1 MKKLILSAS
10 VAFSVLA
17 TTNVSAQQGFG
28 TNAPDKSSAVDIV
41 SSKRGLLIPRIELKN
56 TGEASP
62 VTKPAESLLVYN
74 TTKTGDV
81 TPGFYYWENNRWV
94 RFVAS
99 NTEKTVTVTAG
110 TNVDVVVDSSVLNT
124 TDYKVSVKGGDKDGK
139 VLVTKIDGSNSTTV
153 WVDPKEFVS
162 NAVSATNG
170 LTVVNDKDGNSQFEL
185 GGALT
190 KDLTTIGTGNGKN
203 LAITGLTDVSD
214 KFDGKEQ
221 KIVVMGADGILKIT
235 SPKSLIEE
243 SIKNGDITGRGLTSS
258 SIVVSEKGKNALL
271 QDVVIDIKGGSK
283 AGQVL
288 VTKGDGDNT
297 TTEWVDASKL
307 GNTVTANNGL
317 TMDKD
322 NNITLGGI
330 LISPTKITSDKTNTL
345 AIAGLE
351 NAGKTTETNNI
362 VVADKDGVLKQASAK
377 DFVEDAISK
386 GNLEAKTLKGAGIT
400 VTAGDKEGTDLSVAS
415 SLLKDVTLGIAKD
428 AITSEKIADGEV
440 KTSDLAGGAVT
451 ADKMTAGTVNGE
463 GKVDYAAEGTVPVA
477 GKDGKVTYQNVSAT
491 LGKTLTTDGKIV
503 VGDDKKS
510 EWPNSVLVETK
521 LSIKEGSIT
530 TTEIAD
536 NAITSEKI
544 KDGEVKTSDL
554 SGGAVTAD
562 KMTAGTT
569 NADGTVT
576 KADKGTVPVA
586 GEDGKVTYQNVST
599 TLGKTLTTDGVI
611 VIGENGEAKE
621 TTATNSL
628 LADVKLNIGKD
639 KITADHIAT
648 GAVTS
653 DEIADGTIQAVD
665 MKSEGSSKVLVTNEK
680 GEVIWTEQSALN
692 NKDTFKGEGP
702 IAINAGTDNTTGG
715 KDYTISIANA
725 NGKDI
730 AGVVKEAD
738 TAPTINF
745 VNGVATVNVE
755 NISATQGKGLTSTSI
770 TVKDGDKALL
780 HAASIEITPGATDG
794 MVLVTT
800 GTDIKTTKWV
810 PAGELGNTVTANN
823 GLTKDNKNN
832 ITLGGTLT
840 SPTEITSDK
849 TNTLAIKGLQPAT
862 GANKVVVVNGE
873 GVLATV
879 NQSMSPTVISST
891 TNISKIDGYS
901 PLTPEVVIEVQIG
914 STDIDLELPAPSG
927 AEGQTISVKIVNTVE
942 PSAYL
947 NIKANGTELTYGAMP
962 FQGWIIK
969 SNGTK
974 WIIVGRN

>member
-28 TNAPDKSSAVDIV
+28 TNAPDKSSAVDIF
-41 SSKRGLLIPRIELKN
+41 SSKRGLLIPRLELKS
-56 TGEASP
+56 TGVASP

-74 TTKTGDV
+74 TTTTGDV

-124 TDYKVSVKGGDKDGK
+124 TDYKVSVKPGDEDGK

-170 LTVVNDKDGNSQFEL
+170 LTVVNDKEGNSQFEL

-203 LAITGLTDVSD
+203 LAIIGLTDVSEDFNGD
-214 KFDGKEQ
+214 KQ

-271 QDVVIDIKGGSK
+271 QDVVIDIKGGSE

-288 VTKGDGDNT
+288 VTKGDGVNT

-317 TMDKD
+317 TKD
-322 NNITLGGI
+322 EQNNIKLGGI

-362 VVADKDGVLKQASAK
+362 VLAGKDGVLKQASAK
-377 DFVEDAISK
+377 DFVEDAIEK
-386 GNLEAKTLKGAGIT
+386 G
-400 VTAGDKEGTDLSVAS
+400 
-415 SLLKDVTLGIAKD
+415 
-428 AITSEKIADGEV
+428 
-440 KTSDLAGGAVT
+440 LAA
-451 ADKMTAGTVNGE
+451 
-463 GKVDYAAEGTVPVA
+463 
-477 GKDGKVTYQNVSAT
+477 
-491 LGKTLTTDGKIV
+491 KTLTTDGKIV
-503 VGDDKKS
+503 IGKEKTS
-510 EWPNSVLVETK
+510 ELDNSVLVPTH

-530 TTEIAD
+530 TTEI
-536 NAITSEKI
+536 K
-544 KDGEVKTSDL
+544 
-554 SGGAVTAD
+554 GGS
-562 KMTAGTT
+562 KAG
-569 NADGTVT
+569 
-576 KADKGTVPVA
+576 
-586 GEDGKVTYQNVST
+586 Q
-599 TLGKTLTTDGVI
+599 
-611 VIGENGEAKE
+611 
-621 TTATNSL
+621 
-628 LADVKLNIGKD
+628 
-639 KITADHIAT
+639 
-648 GAVTS
+648 
-653 DEIADGTIQAVD
+653 
-665 MKSEGSSKVLVTNEK
+665 VLVTN
-680 GEVIWTEQSALN
+680 GDGA
-692 NKDTFKGEGP
+692 
-702 IAINAGTDNTTGG
+702 NTTTEWI
-715 KDYTISIANA
+715 D
-725 NGKDI
+725 
-730 AGVVKEAD
+730 
-738 TAPTINF
+738 
-745 VNGVATVNVE
+745 
-755 NISATQGKGLTSTSI
+755 
-770 TVKDGDKALL
+770 
-780 HAASIEITPGATDG
+780 ASN
-794 MVLVTT
+794 
-800 GTDIKTTKWV
+800 
-810 PAGELGNTVTANN
+810 LGNIVTANN
-823 GLTKDNKNN
+823 GLAKDDKHN
-832 ITLGGTLT
+832 ITLGGVLT
-840 SPTEITSDK
+840 GTTVITTTDK
-849 TNTLAIKGLQPAT
+849 NTLAIAGLQPAT

-969 SNGTK
+969 SNGSK

>member
-139 VLVTKIDGSNSTTV
+139 VLVTKIDGSSSTTV

-162 NAVSATNG
+162 KAVSATNG

-203 LAITGLTDVSD
+203 LAIIGLTDVSKD
-214 KFDGKEQ
+214 FKVDEQ

-243 SIKNGDITGRGLTSS
+243 SI
-258 SIVVSEKGKNALL
+258 A
-271 QDVVIDIKGGSK
+271 
-283 AGQVL
+283 
-288 VTKGDGDNT
+288 
-297 TTEWVDASKL
+297 
-307 GNTVTANNGL
+307 
-317 TMDKD
+317 
-322 NNITLGGI
+322 
-330 LISPTKITSDKTNTL
+330 
-345 AIAGLE
+345 
-351 NAGKTTETNNI
+351 
-362 VVADKDGVLKQASAK
+362 
-377 DFVEDAISK
+377 K
-386 GNLEAKTLKGAGIT
+386 GNL
-400 VTAGDKEGTDLSVAS
+400 VA
-415 SLLKDVTLGIAKD
+415 
-428 AITSEKIADGEV
+428 
-440 KTSDLAGGAVT
+440 
-451 ADKMTAGTVNGE
+451 
-463 GKVDYAAEGTVPVA
+463 
-477 GKDGKVTYQNVSAT
+477 
-491 LGKTLTTDGKIV
+491 KTLTTDGKIV
-503 VGDDKKS
+503 IGDAKTGVD
-510 EWPNSVLVETK
+510 NLAHSVLVDTK

-530 TTEIAD
+530 TTEIANGTIQNED
-536 NAITSEKI
+536 IQ
-544 KDGEVKTSDL
+544 GKTIGVDKL
-554 SGGAVTAD
+554 DATGA
-562 KMTAGTT
+562 TAGHVATVNT
-569 NADGTVT
+569 DGTVSYNT
-576 KADKGTVPVA
+576 ITPAALTDK
-586 GEDGKVTYQNVST
+586 
-599 TLGKTLTTDGVI
+599 KTLTTDGVI

-621 TTATNSL
+621 TTAANSL

-639 KITADHIAT
+639 KITAEHIAT

-665 MKSEGSSKVLVTNEK
+665 IAKADPTSVLVTGTDGVVKWEK
-680 GEVIWTEQSALN
+680 QSALN
-692 NKDTFKGEGP
+692 NKDTYTGTAP

-780 HAASIEITPGATDG
+780 HAASIEIKGGSKAG
-794 MVLVTT
+794 QVLVTK
-800 GTDIKTTKWV
+800 GDGDNTTTEWID
-810 PAGELGNTVTANN
+810 ASNLGNTVTANN
-823 GLTKDNKNN
+823 GLTKDKDNN
-832 ITLGGTLT
+832 ITLGGDIKLPTTLNVIGDDG
-840 SPTEITSDK
+840 SLS
-849 TNTLAIKGLQPAT
+849 IKGLKAPKDLK
-862 GANKVVVVNGE
+862 NSNVVVGSDGKLAVIDKTPAGPVTINNGGE
-873 GVLATV
+873 ITINGSTV
-879 NQSMSPTVISST
+879 ANYHPSMEEI
-891 TNISKIDGYS
+891 
-901 PLTPEVVIEVQIG
+901 VIEVTLGEKDTNLQLPV
-914 STDIDLELPAPSG
+914 IDGTS
-927 AEGQTISVKIVNTVE
+927 GQTISVKIINENESHTG
-942 PSAYL
+942 YL
-947 NIKANGTELTYGAMP
+947 NIKSGTDLLAYGAMP

>member
-41 SSKRGLLIPRIELKN
+41 SSKRGLLIPRIDIADLDK
-56 TGEASP
+56 AAP
-62 VTKPAESLLVYN
+62 VSDPADALMVYN
-74 TTKTGDV
+74 KGTKTA
-81 TPGFYYWENNRWV
+81 PGFYYWDAKFNNNTGRWV
-94 RFVAS
+94 RFVSS
-99 NTEKTVTVTAG
+99 NSGSAVTVTEG
-110 TNVDVVVDSSVLNT
+110 NNVTVEKTTNGHD

-203 LAITGLTDVSD
+203 LAITGLTDVSKD
-214 KFDGKEQ
+214 FKVDEQ

-243 SIKNGDITGRGLTSS
+243 SI
-258 SIVVSEKGKNALL
+258 A
-271 QDVVIDIKGGSK
+271 
-283 AGQVL
+283 
-288 VTKGDGDNT
+288 
-297 TTEWVDASKL
+297 
-307 GNTVTANNGL
+307 
-317 TMDKD
+317 
-322 NNITLGGI
+322 
-330 LISPTKITSDKTNTL
+330 
-345 AIAGLE
+345 
-351 NAGKTTETNNI
+351 
-362 VVADKDGVLKQASAK
+362 
-377 DFVEDAISK
+377 K
-386 GNLEAKTLKGAGIT
+386 GNL
-400 VTAGDKEGTDLSVAS
+400 
-415 SLLKDVTLGIAKD
+415 D
-428 AITSEKIADGEV
+428 A
-440 KTSDLAGGAVT
+440 
-451 ADKMTAGTVNGE
+451 
-463 GKVDYAAEGTVPVA
+463 
-477 GKDGKVTYQNVSAT
+477 
-491 LGKTLTTDGKIV
+491 KTLTTDGKIV
-503 VGDDKKS
+503 IGDEKKS
-510 EWPNSVLVETK
+510 ELLNSVLVDTK

-530 TTEIAD
+530 TTEIANGTIQNED
-536 NAITSEKI
+536 IQ
-544 KDGEVKTSDL
+544 GKTIGVDKL
-554 SGGAVTAD
+554 DATGA
-562 KMTAGTT
+562 TAGHVATVNT
-569 NADGTVT
+569 DGTVSYNT
-576 KADKGTVPVA
+576 ITPAALTDK
-586 GEDGKVTYQNVST
+586 
-599 TLGKTLTTDGVI
+599 KTLTTDGVI

-770 TVKDGDKALL
+770 TVKDGANALL

-800 GTDIKTTKWV
+800 GTDTKTTKWV

-823 GLTKDNKNN
+823 GLTKDDKNN

-879 NQSMSPTVISST
+879 NQSMSPTLINST
-891 TNISKIDGYS
+891 TNISNIEGYS
-901 PLTPEVVIEVQIG
+901 PLTPEVVIEVEIG
-914 STDIDLELPAPSG
+914 VSDINLELPKPSG
-927 AEGQTISVKIVNTVE
+927 AEGQTISVKIVNKDE

>member
-28 TNAPDKSSAVDIV
+28 TNAPHKSSAVDIV
-41 SSKRGLLIPRIELKN
+41 SSKRGLLIPRIDIADLDK
-56 TGEASP
+56 AAP
-62 VTKPAESLLVYN
+62 VSDPADALMVYN
-74 TTKTGDV
+74 KGTQTA
-81 TPGFYYWENNRWV
+81 PGFYYWEKNRWV

-110 TNVDVVVDSSVLNT
+110 TNVNVDVDSSKPNT

-153 WVDPKEFVS
+153 WIDPKEFVF

-170 LTVVNDKDGNSQFEL
+170 LTVINDKEGNSQFEL

-203 LAITGLTDVSD
+203 LAIIGLTDVSD

-243 SIKNGDITGRGLTSS
+243 SIAKGNLVAKTLTTDGKIVIGDDKK
-258 SIVVSEKGKNALL
+258 SELPN
-271 QDVVIDIKGGSK
+271 S
-283 AGQVL
+283 VL
-288 VTKGDGDNT
+288 VETKLSIKEGSIT
-297 TTEWVDASKL
+297 TTEIANDAITSEKIKDGEVKTSDLAGGAVTAEKL
-307 GNTVTANNGL
+307 GAKTEDQGKVPVVQVDGTVVY
-317 TMDKD
+317 K
-322 NNITLGGI
+322 NIF
-330 LISPTKITSDKTNTL
+330 
-345 AIAGLE
+345 E
-351 NAGKTTETNNI
+351 E
-362 VVADKDGVLKQASAK
+362 GV
-377 DFVEDAISK
+377 
-386 GNLEAKTLKGAGIT
+386 NAKTLKGSGIT
-400 VTAGDKEGTDLSVAS
+400 VTAGDTEGTGLSVAS
-415 SLLKDVTLGIAKD
+415 SLLKDVTLGIAND
-428 AITSEKIADGEV
+428 AITSEKIKDGEV
-440 KTSDLAGGAVT
+440 KTSDLGGGAVTTEKISDGAVT

-491 LGKTLTTDGKIV
+491 LGKALTTDGKIV
-503 VGDDKKS
+503 IGDDKKS
-510 EWPNSVLVETK
+510 ELPKSVLVDTK

-536 NAITSEKI
+536 NTIQNEDIQS
-544 KDGEVKTSDL
+544 KTIGVDKL
-554 SGGAVTAD
+554 DATGA
-562 KMTAGTT
+562 TAGHVATVNT
-569 NADGTVT
+569 DGTVSYST
-576 KADKGTVPVA
+576 ITPAALTDK
-586 GEDGKVTYQNVST
+586 
-599 TLGKTLTTDGVI
+599 KTLTTDGVI

-665 MKSEGSSKVLVTNEK
+665 MKSDGNSKVLVTNEK

-692 NKDTFKGEGP
+692 NKDKFEGEGP
-702 IAINAGTDNTTGG
+702 IAVNAGTDNKTGG

-725 NGKDI
+725 NGNST
-730 AGVVKEAD
+730 AGVVKEAKEK
-738 TAPTINF
+738 PTINF
-745 VNGVATVNVE
+745 VDGVATVNVAY
-755 NISATQGKGLTSTSI
+755 ISETQGKGLTSTSI
-770 TVKDGDKALL
+770 TVKDGANALL
-780 HAASIEITPGATDG
+780 HAASIEITPGETDG

-800 GTDIKTTKWV
+800 GTDTKTTKWV

-823 GLTKDNKNN
+823 GLAKDDKHN
-832 ITLGGTLT
+832 ITLGG
-840 SPTEITSDK
+840 
-849 TNTLAIKGLQPAT
+849 
-862 GANKVVVVNGE
+862 
-873 GVLATV
+873 
-879 NQSMSPTVISST
+879 
-891 TNISKIDGYS
+891 
-901 PLTPEVVIEVQIG
+901 
-914 STDIDLELPAPSG
+914 DIDLETTLNVTDGKGSLSIKGLKSPKDLKNSNVVVGSDGKLAVIDKTPAGPVTINNGGEITINGSTVANYHPSMEEIVIEVTLGEKDTNLQLPVIDGTS
-927 AEGQTISVKIVNTVE
+927 GQTISVKIINENESHTG
-942 PSAYL
+942 YL
-947 NIKANGTELTYGAMP
+947 NIKSGTDLLAYGAMP